1 MSPSTG
7 DEVELGATSPSIGSA
22 DSPRTLQRYWRLAL
36 AAVLA
41 LLAWS
46 AFRNEYGYIPL
57 LSDIDLAIHE
67 FGHMLFMPFGIQFL
81 GNTMMILGGSL
92 TQVAFPLIFF
102 GYFLRKHDDAPRRD
116 VFAAMVCLWWSG
128 INLLSVAIYC
138 ADSRAGKLML
148 LDESTGQESDGHDWN
163 NLLTPWGLLE
173 RHRHCAVDARD
184 RLAGVRREHH
194 HRSLERAT
202 TTARATRRGSGDL
215 MLRAYRFGSAVAI
228 VMERVRPKSYLT
240 SQSDKTSH
248 SGSLRSLSILA
259 PANTSG
265 RNIMIRRASIRS
277 LFRMCTRRIP
287 FSDSTSS
294 TSPTGVF
301 PVP

>member
-1 MSPSTG
+1 MFPSSSDDVDPTGAASSPVGSS
-7 DEVELGATSPSIGSA
+7 DSARATQSYA
-22 DSPRTLQRYWRLAL
+22 RLAL

-138 ADSRAGKLML
+138 ADSRAGQLML
-148 LDESTGQESDGHDWN
+148 IDGSTGQESDGHDWN
-163 NLLTPWGLLE
+163 NLLTRWGLLQHDTGIA
-173 RHRHCAVDARD
+173 RGMRAIAWLVCVASIFVAVWSA
-184 RLAGVRREHH
+184 LQIPREQP
-194 HRSLERAT
+194 
-202 TTARATRRGSGDL
+202 
-215 MLRAYRFGSAVAI
+215 AVA
-228 VMERVRPKSYLT
+228 PSA
-240 SQSDKTSH
+240 D
-248 SGSLRSLSILA
+248 
-259 PANTSG
+259 
-265 RNIMIRRASIRS
+265 
-277 LFRMCTRRIP
+277 
-287 FSDSTSS
+287 
-294 TSPTGVF
+294 
-301 PVP
+301 